1 MENSTQIKENMIQ
14 NYIMNIDFKSQDFS
28 IAQMKTELR
37 AILHETPGIEVGYNK
52 ERTITEDK
60 KTGEKFMEIKDDV
73 KSVTVAF
80 SDGEHTADYGE
91 GKIITTPKMHKFTYY
106 IG

>member
-14 NYIMNIDFKSQDFS
+14 NYIMNIDFKSQEFS
-28 IAQMKTELR
+28 IATMKRELHS
-37 AILHETPGIEVGYNK
+37 ILAETPGIEVGYNK

-60 KTGEKFMEIKDDV
+60 KTGEKVMEVKDDV
-73 KSVTVAF
+73 KSITIAF
-80 SDGEHTADYGE
+80 SDGENTVDYGN
-91 GKIITTPKMHKFTYY
+91 GTVITTPKMHKFTYY